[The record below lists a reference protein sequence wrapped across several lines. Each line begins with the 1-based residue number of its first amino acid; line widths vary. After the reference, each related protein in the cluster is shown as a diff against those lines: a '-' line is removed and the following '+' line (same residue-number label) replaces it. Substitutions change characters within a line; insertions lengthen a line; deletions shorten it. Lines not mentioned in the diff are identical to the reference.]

1 MKNYLT
7 LILPLSFLLLTGC
20 AKNESLD
27 DKAFKSQLTVEFAD
41 KILSFEEENNSHFAV
56 TLGSKTRLYDLDSA
70 IIVMVKGLGENQ
82 SLSDPLIN
90 TLYVS
95 FTERHTGFHIVQTD
109 LEAWL
114 TNGERNFVRD
124 GAEGEGIGILWFD
137 EQGEMWASGKN
148 IGEFKYQREI
158 IADSVFPAATDFQ
171 KDSKFSILSS
181 KTVLPPPG
189 LDFAEQVKMEFNTTL
204 YNASGDS
211 LVIKKAVFETVFSVF
226 RY

>member
-1 MKNYLT
+1 MKRSPT
-7 LILPLSFLLLTGC
+7 LLLSLSILLMVGCSKNKPLDNTGF
-20 AKNESLD
+20 
-27 DKAFKSQLTVEFAD
+27 KAQLMIEFAD
-41 KILSFEEENNSHFAV
+41 QTLLLEEEDNSHFAV

-70 IIVMVKGLGENQ
+70 IVVLVKGLGENQ
-82 SLSDPLIN
+82 SLYDPLIN

-109 LEAWL
+109 LESWL
-114 TNGERNFVRD
+114 TNGERDFVRD
-124 GAEGEGIGILWFD
+124 GLQGEGVGILWFD
-137 EQGEMWASGKN
+137 EQGMMWASGKN
-148 IGEFKYQREI
+148 IGEIRYQREI

-226 RY
+226 RG

>member
-1 MKNYLT
+1 MTRYLT
-7 LILPLSFLLLTGC
+7 VLLSLCILLIAGC
-20 AKNESLD
+20 SKSKPLD
-27 DKAFKSQLTVEFAD
+27 DIGFKSQLTMEFAD
-41 KILSFEEENNSHFAV
+41 QSLSFEEENNSQFAV
-56 TLGSKTRLYDLDSA
+56 TLGSKTRLYELDSA

-82 SLSDPLIN
+82 SLYDPPIN

-109 LEAWL
+109 LESWL

-189 LDFAEQVKMEFNTTL
+189 LDFAEQVKMEFNATL
-204 YNASGDS
+204 YNANGDS
-211 LVIKKAVFETVFSVF
+211 LVIKKALFETVFSVF

>member
-1 MKNYLT
+1 MKRPLT
-7 LILPLSFLLLTGC
+7 LMLSLSILVLAGC
-20 AKNESLD
+20 SKNDKLD
-27 DKAFKSQLTVEFAD
+27 DTTFKSQLVVEFAD
-41 KILSFEEENNSHFAV
+41 QTLSLEEENNSHFAV

-109 LEAWL
+109 LESWL

-124 GAEGEGIGILWFD
+124 GGEGEGIGILWFD

-158 IADSVFPAATDFQ
+158 IPDSVFPAATDFQ
-171 KDSKFSILSS
+171 QDSKFSILSS

-226 RY
+226 RG

>member
-1 MKNYLT
+1 MKRYFSVL
-7 LILPLSFLLLTGC
+7 LSLSLLMWAGC
-20 AKNESLD
+20 SKNKQVND
-27 DKAFKSQLTVEFAD
+27 IGFRSQLTMEFAD
-41 KILSFEEENNSHFAV
+41 QNLSFEEEDNSQFAI
-56 TLGSKTRLYDLDSA
+56 TLGSKLRLYELDSA

-82 SLSDPLIN
+82 SLYDSPIN

-109 LEAWL
+109 LESWM

-124 GAEGEGIGILWFD
+124 GAKGEGIGILWFD

-148 IGEFKYQREI
+148 IGEVRYQREI
-158 IADSVFPAATDFQ
+158 IPDSVFPTATGFQ
-171 KDSKFSILSS
+171 QDSKFSILSS

-211 LVIKKAVFETVFSVF
+211 MVIKKAVFETVFSVF

>member
-1 MKNYLT
+1 MKRPLT
-7 LILPLSFLLLTGC
+7 LMLSLSILVLAGC
-20 AKNESLD
+20 SKNDKLD
-27 DKAFKSQLTVEFAD
+27 DTTFKSQLVVEFAD
-41 KILSFEEENNSHFAV
+41 QSLSFEEEDNSQFAI
-56 TLGSKTRLYDLDSA
+56 TLGSKLRLYELDSA

-82 SLSDPLIN
+82 SLYDPPIN

-109 LEAWL
+109 LESWM

-148 IGEFKYQREI
+148 IGEVRYQREI
-158 IADSVFPAATDFQ
+158 IPDSVFPAATDFQ
-171 KDSKFSILSS
+171 QDSKFSILSS

-211 LVIKKAVFETVFSVF
+211 LVIKKAVFETEFSV
-226 RY
+226 YGD